1 MRWEPYRSPALHMQ
15 QWRWPCLAAMRV
27 RSRCVGCC
35 LEGLWWSSV
44 ARTLPLPPP
53 CPTQAM
59 VVIGGVNPSEDL
71 NDVALWL
78 PGRNLCIIE
87 ELDLME

>member
-1 MRWEPYRSPALHMQ
+1 MHPP
-15 QWRWPCLAAMRV
+15 
-27 RSRCVGCC
+27 
-35 LEGLWWSSV
+35 
-44 ARTLPLPPP
+44 PPP